1 MLTLSLLMM
10 ATPGPI
16 WIGVD
21 ALESDVP
28 PVLVERLQVGA
39 AEFLGLRQAE
49 KANIQAWQDRLAAVD
64 TAFRQ
69 GNLEASRGAVV
80 RLIADL
86 TADSHPWLESVDLLA
101 DALLML
107 GQIQLLLDDELGAA
121 AAFQSHHA
129 LRPQSPPN
137 PSLYRPVVL
146 KAYDRLAVTTLAG
159 ARRSLQV
166 QVRPA
171 GATIWLDGKPRGQAP
186 MTVSALLP
194 GRHYLRIV
202 AGARSVQQIVDL
214 GNEGRVIGADL
225 GADAQTAG
233 AFFAA
238 WRERAGTQR
247 LQRAASASGHGRV
260 RFAVGVVRAK
270 EAFELFGLRIG
281 SSGQIVG
288 LGVVRLESA
297 ESSLKPVQEML
308 RGLRDGS
315 APPPSTSLSS
325 RAFGQAPSRIKP
337 VIFGAMAS
345 GVLVAAV
352 AAVGLTLW
360 MQDSSGIVIEPG
372 GLR

>member
-10 ATPGPI
+10 ATSGPI

-49 KANIQAWQDRLAAVD
+49 KANIEAWQERLAAVD
-64 TAFRQ
+64 AAFRQ

-80 RLIADL
+80 RLIANL
-86 TADSHPWLESVDLLA
+86 TADSHPWLESIDLLA

-137 PSLYRPVVL
+137 PSLYRPLVL
-146 KAYDRLAVTTLAG
+146 KAYDRLAVATLAG

-225 GADAQTAG
+225 GTDAQTAG
-233 AFFAA
+233 AFFAT
-238 WRERAGTQR
+238 WRERAGVER
-247 LQRAASASGHGRV
+247 LQQAASASGHGRV
-260 RFAVGVVRAK
+260 RFAVGVVRVK
-270 EAFELFGLRIG
+270 DAFELFGLRIG

-297 ESSLKPVQEML
+297 QAPLEPMQEML
-308 RGLRDGS
+308 RSLRDGS
-315 APPPSTSLSS
+315 APPPSASLSS
-325 RAFGQAPSRIKP
+325 RAFGEAPSRVKP
-337 VIFGAMAS
+337 VLFGAVAS

-360 MQDSSGIVIEPG
+360 MQDNSGIVIEPG